1 MDYLSLIT
9 VIACAYLMGSIPFG
23 LIFVKIL
30 KGHDIRSIESG
41 RTGGTNAGRAA
52 GFGAGAITGVMDF
65 IKGLLAVLVASTMF
79 EGQVIRPWVEAAAGV
94 FVIIGHNYSVY
105 LMERVAPGKYRLRGG
120 AGGAPCLGASV
131 AIFPANLIYILPA
144 AITILLGIGYAS
156 LTTLSIALIAL
167 VIFFLRTLLYGESW
181 AYVVYALIAQTLLI
195 IALGPNIKRLISG
208 NERLVGVRALI
219 RRIRSEEKSKD

>member
-9 VIACAYLMGSIPFG
+9 VIVCAYLIGSIPFG

-52 GFGAGAITGVMDF
+52 GFGAGVITGVMDF
-65 IKGLLAVLVASTMF
+65 FKGLLAVLVAWTMF
-79 EGQVIRPWVEAAAGV
+79 AGQDIRPWVEAAAGV
-94 FVIIGHNYSVY
+94 FVIIGHNYSIY
-105 LMERVAPGKYRLRGG
+105 LMERVGPGKYRLRGG

-131 AIFPANLIYILPA
+131 AMFPANLIYILPA
-144 AITILLGIGYAS
+144 AVTILLGIGYAS
-156 LTTLSIALIAL
+156 LTTLSIAFIAL
-167 VIFFLRTLLYGESW
+167 IIFVLRSLLYGESW
-181 AYVVYALIAQTLLI
+181 AYVVYAVIAQVLLV

-208 NERLVGVRALI
+208 NERLVGVRALV
-219 RRIRSEEKSKD
+219 RKKKAEDKTRD